1 MHTTSIQET
10 NRLRECF
17 ILILSF
23 ALISFSGYRHYN
35 GNPSRAQEGAAFF
48 LDFPR
53 KRGVFSGICFVISSA
68 FRNFVFYPGKL
79 LKKYEAPADKL
90 VQIYKSTSSP

>member
-1 MHTTSIQET
+1 
-10 NRLRECF
+10 
-17 ILILSF
+17 
-23 ALISFSGYRHYN
+23 
-35 GNPSRAQEGAAFF
+35 

-53 KRGVFSGICFVISSA
+53 KRGVFSGICFAISFT

-79 LKKYEAPADKL
+79 LKKYEAPAGKL